1 MDLGGHDLDL
11 PHAQVDGE
19 HRRSASSWPRQA
31 LVDSALALSRLAPDR
46 GAKPPLQ
53 EAPRMQEWRDAKEA
67 PIAIPFKQ

>member
-1 MDLGGHDLDL
+1 LAEAGFGGFG
-11 PHAQVDGE
+11 AG
-19 HRRSASSWPRQA
+19 A
-31 LVDSALALSRLAPDR
+31 SRLAPDR